1 MQYGPGVV
9 QRLDCGMVLT
19 FRHSQPSPLSQL
31 PEIGTPEIDLIARQ
45 AAVLAGRGDLAGAM
59 RCYQE
64 ALLADESRTD
74 IWVNY
79 GILQARS
86 GLFND
91 AIESFEFA
99 LRLDPTM
106 YMARYRLARVC
117 YEIGRPL
124 EALALFRAVTEER
137 PRYVPAWRYLVQ
149 ITWALGN
156 HDEAER
162 LASAALEHAHDV
174 EMEAML
180 ARIRCDRAEADTEI

>member
-1 MQYGPGVV
+1 
-9 QRLDCGMVLT
+9 MVLI
-19 FRHSQPSPLSQL
+19 FRHSQPSQLSQL
-31 PEIGTPEIDLIARQ
+31 PEIAADEIDSIARQ
-45 AAVLAGRGDLAGAM
+45 AAVLAGRGDLAAAM

-74 IWVNY
+74 VWVNY

-117 YEIGRPL
+117 CEMGRPL
-124 EALALFRAVTEER
+124 EALSLFRAVTQER

-162 LASAALEHAHDV
+162 LAAQALVYAHDV

-180 ARIRCDRAEADTEI
+180 TRIRSDRADAAAEI